1 MPRPENQARRSKS
14 KRPESKKPS
23 KDAIDAPIKELIE
36 RMEACPTAEKLNAD
50 VITPF
55 IQALVNVCDARGYVL
70 NIYGEHCNL
79 AITPED
85 HAEDL
90 FRLIESYLDQS
101 ELN

>member
-1 MPRPENQARRSKS
+1 MPKPPAQGSSRRRSGNKKS
-14 KRPESKKPS
+14 SRLSN
-23 KDAIDAPIKELIE
+23 AQHLRELIE

-55 IQALVNVCDARGYVL
+55 IQALVTVCDARGYVL

-85 HAEDL
+85 HAEGL
-90 FRLIESYLDQS
+90 FELIESYLDQS
-101 ELN
+101 GLG

>member
-1 MPRPENQARRSKS
+1 MTDY
-14 KRPESKKPS
+14 KKPGAQPS
-23 KDAIDAPIKELIE
+23 RKGQRRKKQTGATNKAFTSDLKK
-36 RMEACPTAEKLNAD
+36 RMESCPTAEQLNAE

-85 HAEDL
+85 HAEAL
-90 FRLIESYLDQS
+90 FQVIEDYLDQS
-101 ELN
+101 DLG